1 MFVSMSLN
9 LKIVS
14 PEKVVYEGPV
24 ERIVVPGTSGEF
36 EILVNHA
43 PIISTLEK
51 GRLVFH
57 DSEGQHEL
65 MVNGGFVEVQKNNV
79 NICVEL

>member
-1 MFVSMSLN
+1 MSLN

-14 PEKVVYEGPV
+14 PEKVVFDGAV
-24 ERIVVPGTSGEF
+24 ERVVVPGTSGEF
-36 EILVNHA
+36 EILDNHA
-43 PIISTLEK
+43 PISTLEK
-51 GRLVFH
+51 GRLVYQ
-57 DSEGQHEL
+57 DSEGRHEQ

>member
-1 MFVSMSLN
+1 M
-9 LKIVS
+9 KIVS
-14 PEKVVYEGPV
+14 PEKVAFDGAV
-24 ERIVVPGTSGEF
+24 ERVVVPGTSGEF
-36 EILVNHA
+36 EILTDHA

-51 GRLVFH
+51 GRLVYQ
-57 DSEGQHEL
+57 DSEGRHEL